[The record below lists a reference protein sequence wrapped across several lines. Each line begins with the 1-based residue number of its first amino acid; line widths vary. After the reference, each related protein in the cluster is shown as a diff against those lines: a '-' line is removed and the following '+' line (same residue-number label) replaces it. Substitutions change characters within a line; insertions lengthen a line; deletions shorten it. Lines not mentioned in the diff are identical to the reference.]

1 MRCLL
6 ATLHADVNSFDYS
19 ASTLRD
25 FIEFENIELSFAAD
39 ITFFPRTDV
48 AVNWTPSFE
57 AEFDP
62 ENVFRVLKQQV
73 IDQAEDYMSV
83 SACVLACLRACV
95 LASMQEGADLV
106 SPLPFGSG
114 GARPT
119 VSSPWGAL
127 LLCLAECDRSADHAV
142 RNHSRECG
150 GQSCVRKQR
159 SGAGH
164 WAAAVV
170 LSAPVHLSRFACE

>member
-1 MRCLL
+1 VRCLL
-6 ATLHADVNSFDYS
+6 ATLHADVNSFDFS

-83 SACVLACLRACV
+83 SACVLACLRACFDARRGRPCLSV
-95 LASMQEGADLV
+95 AFWVRRCAPNCLISMGC
-106 SPLPFGSG
+106 S
-114 GARPT
+114 
-119 VSSPWGAL
+119 
-127 LLCLAECDRSADHAV
+127 
-142 RNHSRECG
+142 
-150 GQSCVRKQR
+150 
-159 SGAGH
+159 
-164 WAAAVV
+164 AVV
-170 LSAPVHLSRFACE
+170 PRRM

>member
-1 MRCLL
+1 VRCLL
-6 ATLHADVNSFDYS
+6 ATLHADVNSFDFS

-39 ITFFPRTDV
+39 ITFFPHTDV

-83 SACVLACLRACV
+83 SACVLACLLRCKKGQT
-95 LASMQEGADLV
+95 LSL
-106 SPLPFGSG
+106 
-114 GARPT
+114 RC
-119 VSSPWGAL
+119 L
-127 LLCLAECDRSADHAV
+127 LGQAV
-142 RNHSRECG
+142 RAQLSHLHGVLCCCASQNVIDLQIMLCEITAENAEDR
-150 GQSCVRKQR
+150 
-159 SGAGH
+159 
-164 WAAAVV
+164 AACA
-170 LSAPVHLSRFACE
+170 SSEAEQDTGRRR